1 MSLLDSLQ
9 KDMVAAM
16 KAKDKGRL
24 ATVRMLKAA
33 VTNEQIN
40 VGHDLTPD

>member
-16 KAKDKGRL
+16 KAKDKNRL
-24 ATVRMLKAA
+24 KTVRMLKAA
-33 VTNEQIN
+33 VQNE
-40 VGHDLTPD
+40 